1 MSQGYIFYIVSCY
14 YLAPNRGAKHCN
26 KQCIYVFSG
35 IFQKLHLQ
43 TTKFSVH
50 VPPLTCSSFSALSFT
65 ALTLFVGRQEGHPAS
80 KKLSGSGIHWAI
92 CKSAH
97 RSRQITMP
105 APHHSLSLAS
115 VKSRLVYLSGTG
127 SPGSPGQRAV
137 KRVCVFLLWQ

>member
-1 MSQGYIFYIVSCY
+1 LLLLSPQQGFKALQAMYLYVCWHISKTASPDHQIF
-14 YLAPNRGAKHCN
+14 GA
-26 KQCIYVFSG
+26 
-35 IFQKLHLQ
+35 
-43 TTKFSVH
+43 
-50 VPPLTCSSFSALSFT
+50 CSSFSALSFT
-65 ALTLFVGRQEGHPAS
+65 ALTLLVGRQEGHPAS

-137 KRVCVFLLWQ
+137 KRVCVCSSSDSKSIKSVIYGGFADSHI